1 VVEHAYEGPWQDS
14 TRDIDP
20 SHSLLST
27 KGDSESEEGWWAP
40 QFEPDWGEGQ
50 DGLTWAQNITDF
62 PDMGSLI
69 QKMDAD
75 GRTWLVGDLSFDRDR
90 PTPEGIDQDEVE
102 SRRFWCHVRSFIV
115 RNEDVDAFV
124 KWTEG
129 VDFWGQW
136 MPTVPSSHNLFL
148 GEYLWS
154 PAWRHSNT
162 PYYGNDGWVQPAHGC
177 PVSVRTSSFE
187 YHQASKGFDCSVD
200 DGFTLHLPDEAIVKA
215 MNLTW
220 SGDAADFHGVNG
232 ELLTQDPSAYK
243 TGPAALLLRSDMIEG
258 MRQSQGLSLCWIV
271 LGERQAYLPGP
282 MQHLGSVRIS
292 GGFTLK
298 EGILSGSVKFRRDPW
313 TDENTA
319 SKPIGE
325 KRF

>member
-1 VVEHAYEGPWQDS
+1 
-14 TRDIDP
+14 
-20 SHSLLST
+20 
-27 KGDSESEEGWWAP
+27 
-40 QFEPDWGEGQ
+40 
-50 DGLTWAQNITDF
+50 
-62 PDMGSLI
+62 
-69 QKMDAD
+69 
-75 GRTWLVGDLSFDRDR
+75 
-90 PTPEGIDQDEVE
+90 
-102 SRRFWCHVRSFIV
+102 
-115 RNEDVDAFV
+115 
-124 KWTEG
+124 
-129 VDFWGQW
+129 
-136 MPTVPSSHNLFL
+136 
-148 GEYLWS
+148 
-154 PAWRHSNT
+154 
-162 PYYGNDGWVQPAHGC
+162 
-177 PVSVRTSSFE
+177 VSVRTSSFE

-200 DGFTLHLPDEAIVKA
+200 DGFTLHLPDEAMVKA

-243 TGPAALLLRSDMIEG
+243 TGPAALLLRSDMIEE

-271 LGERQAYLPGP
+271 LGEREAYLPGP

>member
-1 VVEHAYEGPWQDS
+1 MA
-14 TRDIDP
+14 
-20 SHSLLST
+20 
-27 KGDSESEEGWWAP
+27 
-40 QFEPDWGEGQ
+40 
-50 DGLTWAQNITDF
+50 
-62 PDMGSLI
+62 SLI
-69 QKMDAD
+69 QKTDAE
-75 GRTWLVGDLSFDRDR
+75 GRTWLVADLSFDRDR
-90 PTPEGIDQDEVE
+90 PTPEGMDRDEVE
-102 SRRFWCHVRSFIV
+102 SRRFWCHVRSYLV

-124 KWTEG
+124 SWTEG

-136 MPTVPSSHNLFL
+136 MPIVPSSHNLFL

-282 MQHLGSVRIS
+282 MQHLRFRAHLRRLHPQGRHSFR
-292 GGFTLK
+292 
-298 EGILSGSVKFRRDPW
+298 LSKVQ
-313 TDENTA
+313 
-319 SKPIGE
+319 
-325 KRF
+325 KRPMD